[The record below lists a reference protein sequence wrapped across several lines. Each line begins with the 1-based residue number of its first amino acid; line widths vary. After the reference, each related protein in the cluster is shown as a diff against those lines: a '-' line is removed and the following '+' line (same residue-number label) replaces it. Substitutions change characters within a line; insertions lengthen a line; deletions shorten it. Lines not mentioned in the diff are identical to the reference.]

1 MEQYSELKR
10 EEIKAREGESEA
22 REREQE
28 HVQSQQNHLPQVL
41 LQQEQK

>member
-1 MEQYSELKR
+1 MEQYSEFKG
-10 EEIKAREGESEA
+10 EEIKARKREREA

-28 HVQSQQNHLPQVL
+28 NVQSQQNHLPQVL